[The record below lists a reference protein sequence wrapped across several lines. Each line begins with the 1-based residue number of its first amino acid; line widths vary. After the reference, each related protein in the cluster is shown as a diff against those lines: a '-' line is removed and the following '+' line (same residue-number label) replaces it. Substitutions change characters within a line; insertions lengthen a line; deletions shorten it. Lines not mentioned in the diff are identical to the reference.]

1 MINLKQWLL
10 KHNEYIPL
18 AAAVILFW
26 FSPYLLRMID
36 PTAGT
41 YDVGVLQ
48 VNITAI
54 IAFCI
59 FQAVVWMALKI
70 NWLAIRCYFE
80 DQFINDFNTLTSW
93 QRISVSLSV
102 YFLLLYALV
111 LLSRVI

>member
-1 MINLKQWLL
+1 MNNLLNWLKKQ
-10 KHNEYIPL
+10 NEYIPL
-18 AAAVILFW
+18 FAAVLIFW
-26 FSPYLLRMID
+26 LSPYLLRAID
-36 PTAGT
+36 PTAGS

-59 FQAVVWMALKI
+59 FQAIVWMALKV
-70 NWLAIRCYFE
+70 NWCAIRTYFE
-80 DQFINDFNTLTSW
+80 TQFTTDFKTLTSW
-93 QRISVSLSV
+93 QKISVCLSV